1 MPPTYVFVIDVS
13 FAAAACGM
21 LGAACSTIK
30 ASLDSLPGDE
40 RTQVAFITF
49 DK

>member
-13 FAAAACGM
+13 FAAASSGM
-21 LGAACSTIK
+21 LRSVCGAIK

>member
-1 MPPTYVFVIDVS
+1 VC
-13 FAAAACGM
+13 A
-21 LGAACSTIK
+21 TIK
-30 ASLDSLPGDE
+30 ESLDLLPGDE

>member
-13 FAAAACGM
+13 FAAASSGM
-21 LGAACSTIK
+21 LAVACATIK
-30 ASLDSLPGDE
+30 ECLDSLPGDE
-40 RTQVAFITF
+40 RTQVAFITY

>member
-13 FAAAACGM
+13 FAAASSGM
-21 LGAACSTIK
+21 LGSVCATIK
-30 ASLDSLPGDE
+30 ESLDQLPGDE

>member
-13 FAAAACGM
+13 FAAASSGM
-21 LGAACSTIK
+21 LAAACAGI
-30 ASLDSLPGDE
+30 AESLDGLPGDE